1 LKQPV
6 PVLIPRGS
14 DRIAFLAYHVNHLSL
29 AVRSNATVIAV
40 CYVFHIQ
47 VTVTDSRFLNI
58 TRRIIPRIV
67 KIGQDTVGIT
77 SGIFRNGFYRVTSRK
92 LTLVLNKPSCTLY
105 DPVDNEGG
113 KDAFKVEF
121 DNDSGKIEQY
131 CHFGVFVNMIL
142 SASPVSGVLD
152 NEDWF
157 NDYVCDVYSIDGHVY
172 EHAKILAI
180 GGLWRY
186 TTKNARFSDDIRM
199 MDDIMYS
206 VPDGDKDAVYSL
218 FFDLLGT
225 FYYNWEFALR
235 YAKKLLLGDVEE

>member
-1 LKQPV
+1 MDNKEI
-6 PVLIPRGS
+6 VLF
-14 DRIAFLAYHVNHLSL
+14 DRSI
-29 AVRSNATVIAV
+29 
-40 CYVFHIQ
+40 
-47 VTVTDSRFLNI
+47 
-58 TRRIIPRIV
+58 
-67 KIGQDTVGIT
+67 
-77 SGIFRNGFYRVTSRK
+77 RVTSDWYVCVSDAQCAINESRNRVGLK
-92 LTLVLNKPSCTLY
+92 RYNFSQWLKTLY
-105 DPVDNEGG
+105 VSDMVCSINESG

-121 DNDSGKIEQY
+121 DNDSDKIEQY

-157 NDYVCDVYSIDGHVY
+157 NDYVCDVYSIDYHVY
-172 EHAKILAI
+172 EHAKILAV

-199 MDDIMYS
+199 MDDIMYF
-206 VPDGDKDAVYSL
+206 VPDGYKNAVYSL